1 MADLRQPVMEVIS
14 HGASQE
20 APDSGHEFLRFSI
33 GRALKLDRPQQT
45 DRKKVAFERA
55 VEFEI
60 VPRLVL
66 AHQNHVRAQAQPV
79 AVAKLDYPNEIKA
92 FAEIVLGRSEDAAAA
107 HIQSLRLKG
116 VPLEAIYLKLLS
128 PTARYLKYQWL
139 EDERDFADVTL
150 GLWRLQQ
157 LLREFSA
164 AFRAE
169 NSNANGLRALLAPG
183 PSEPHDLGYLMF
195 GLVLLGEFFR
205 RDGWDAWIEPAP
217 AARELSKTLHTEWF
231 DVVEFMVSGQKRLDE
246 LAATIKMVRKA
257 SLNQSLGVLVCGQM
271 FVEHPELVL
280 LVGGDMPAADPREAA
295 KEAQSLVRAIA
306 SRE

>member
-1 MADLRQPVMEVIS
+1 MEFVS
-14 HGASQE
+14 CENSSE
-20 APDSGHEFLRFSI
+20 APNRGHEFLRFSV
-33 GRALKLDRPQQT
+33 GRPFSQPIVAKAAHA
-45 DRKKVAFERA
+45 KKSEKKKGVLERA

-66 AHQNHVRAQAQPV
+66 AHQHHATPQGRAA
-79 AVAKLDYPNEIKA
+79 AAARLDYPNEVKA
-92 FAEIVLGRSEDAAAA
+92 FAEMILGRNEDAAGS
-107 HIQSLRLKG
+107 HIQSLRAQG

-164 AFRAE
+164 MFRSDTQRA
-169 NSNANGLRALLAPG
+169 SGLRALLTHG
-183 PSEPHDLGYLMF
+183 PTEPHDLGYLMF

-205 RDGWDAWIEPAP
+205 RDGWEAWIEPSPKAL
-217 AARELSKTLHTEWF
+217 ELSDTIHNEWF

-257 SLNQSLGVLVCGQM
+257 SMNQSLGILLCGQM

-280 LVGGDMPAADPREAA
+280 LVGGDMPAADPRDAA
-295 KEAQSLVRAIA
+295 KEAQNLVRAIA
-306 SRE
+306 NRE

>member
-1 MADLRQPVMEVIS
+1 MADLRQPVMEVVS
-14 HGASQE
+14 HDVTPE
-20 APDSGHEFLRFSI
+20 APDRGHEFLRFSI
-33 GRALKLDRPQQT
+33 GRSLQV
-45 DRKKVAFERA
+45 DRKEKRKASLERA

-66 AHQNHVRAQAQPV
+66 AHQNHVKAQSQAG
-79 AVAKLDYPNEIKA
+79 AVSKLDYSNEIKE
-92 FAEIVLGRSEDAAAA
+92 FAELVLGRSDDAAAA
-107 HIQSLRLKG
+107 HIQSIRQTG
-116 VPLEAIYLKLLS
+116 VPLETIYLKLLS

-157 LLREFSA
+157 LLRDFSA
-164 AFRAE
+164 AFRSE
-169 NSNANGLRALLAPG
+169 NQKASGLRALLAPG
-183 PSEPHDLGYLMF
+183 PTEPHDLGYLMF

-217 AARELSKTLHTEWF
+217 AVRELSATIHNEWF

-295 KEAQSLVRAIA
+295 KEAQNLVRAIA